1 MRWSSV
7 LKKDVKPAAQEEMT
21 VLSYVPQN
29 FDFGTPEAALAYL
42 EQKEQGSDF
51 LMSDVL
57 RVTTGVEEIE
67 KQTEQNKIEE
77 KVIEKISELQ
87 EDAYRKA
94 YELGFAEGQQKAFA
108 EKTRDL
114 EQRCAE
120 LDQLLASLKQ
130 IKEEMAHQ
138 NEAHIMRMIFE
149 IASRLAFDHV
159 SQNNEVLAQLIKKM
173 IEEAQAEENV
183 NVLVAHEQLAFLEKL
198 AQSNSREYDF
208 LKKNKLEGSA
218 QITVGGCVVETNYGV
233 IDARM
238 EERVTKLWNELKQ
251 SLPKVKSPIETT

>member
-77 KVIEKISELQ
+77 KVIEKISEL
-87 EDAYRKA
+87 
-94 YELGFAEGQQKAFA
+94 
-108 EKTRDL
+108 
-114 EQRCAE
+114 
-120 LDQLLASLKQ
+120 
-130 IKEEMAHQ
+130 
-138 NEAHIMRMIFE
+138 
-149 IASRLAFDHV
+149 
-159 SQNNEVLAQLIKKM
+159 
-173 IEEAQAEENV
+173 
-183 NVLVAHEQLAFLEKL
+183 
-198 AQSNSREYDF
+198 
-208 LKKNKLEGSA
+208 
-218 QITVGGCVVETNYGV
+218 
-233 IDARM
+233 
-238 EERVTKLWNELKQ
+238 
-251 SLPKVKSPIETT
+251 